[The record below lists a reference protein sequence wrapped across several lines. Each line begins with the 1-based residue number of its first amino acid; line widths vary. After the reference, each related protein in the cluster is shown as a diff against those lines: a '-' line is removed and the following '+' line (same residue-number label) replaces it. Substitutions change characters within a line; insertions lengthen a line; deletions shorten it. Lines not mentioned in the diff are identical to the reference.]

1 MVRFRQVSL
10 YSMKL
15 MYFSSHNVCLYFF
28 QRGVVVE
35 HSSTDYVK
43 FQVHVTIN
51 ETIFCLWQTNGGKSV
66 TKAIHISIKH
76 SKYVIYCEV
85 FEIRE
90 FQFSWF

>member
-1 MVRFRQVSL
+1 
-10 YSMKL
+10 MKL

-51 ETIFCLWQTNGGKSV
+51 ETIFCL
-66 TKAIHISIKH
+66 
-76 SKYVIYCEV
+76 
-85 FEIRE
+85 
-90 FQFSWF
+90 